1 MIASL
6 FGIHI
11 NPLYY
16 LASGIS
22 SAVAQV
28 IKWVGLALV
37 STTHPRFASPTFDAV
52 FHAMLI
58 LTAYAGGIA
67 LVGGA
72 IAGAIKRDPAKIGKA
87 VGRVVLA
94 GILGTALL
102 VFAQIAQ
109 QVIGAMSN
117 IVATSFG
124 AGLPQM
130 TIRLGNLVGLAAIS
144 GAGDFLIIML
154 GILLLLGLLAL
165 WVVFVLVSAA
175 TYAVAVFVP
184 LAWMFSANAG
194 RRVTE
199 QFIGLM
205 MAPFVI
211 TTVLAVGI
219 GVAGTPTHGAASAV
233 SGITQFV
240 EGLALVWLAVWSP
253 LTLLRIIPSAYDQA
267 RSMGSSA
274 LPSRHPHQ
282 LASQAGSH
290 VTRIGKFAAGAAAGG
305 PAGAAAAEGTSSG
318 GSSSRWLAGLTRIT
332 GGRVG
337 QADMGPQGSMTMRYK
352 GDKGGGDP
360 PARPGRTPPPD
371 SPPSSP
377 RPPASPPP
385 SNTPPAQQQPPPPPL
400 GEL

>member
-1 MIASL
+1 MIAAI

-16 LASGIS
+16 LAGGIS
-22 SAVAQV
+22 AAVAQV
-28 IKWVGLALV
+28 IKWVGLSLV

-184 LAWMFSANAG
+184 LAWMFSATAG
-194 RRVTE
+194 RRLGE
-199 QFIGLM
+199 LFLGLM
-205 MAPFVI
+205 LAPFVI

-240 EGLALVWLAVWSP
+240 EGLALIWLAVWSP
-253 LTLLRIIPSAYDQA
+253 LTLLRIVPSAFDQA
-267 RSMGSSA
+267 RSMGSSG

-282 LASQAGSH
+282 MASQAGQH
-290 VTRIGKFAAGAAAGG
+290 VTRIGRFAAGAAGG
-305 PAGAAAAEGTSSG
+305 PAGAAAADGTSSG
-318 GSSSRWLAGLTRIT
+318 AGSSRWLAGLTRIT

-352 GDKGGGDP
+352 GDKGGGGDP
-360 PARPGRTPPPD
+360 PARPGRTPPAD
-371 SPPSSP
+371 PPGSP
-377 RPPASPPP
+377 RPPTSPPP
-385 SNTPPAQQQPPPPPL
+385 SSTPPTHREPPAPPPL
-400 GEL
+400 ADL

>member
-72 IAGAIKRDPAKIGKA
+72 VAGAIKRDPAKIGKA

-102 VFAQIAQ
+102 IFAQIAQ

-144 GAGDFLIIML
+144 GAGNFLIIML

-194 RRVTE
+194 RKVTE
-199 QFIGLM
+199 LFCGLM
-205 MAPFVI
+205 VTPIVI
-211 TTVLAVGI
+211 TTTLAVGCS
-219 GVAGTPTHGAASAV
+219 VAATPTHGAASAV

-282 LASQAGSH
+282 MASQAGGH

-305 PAGAAAAEGTSSG
+305 PAGAAAADGTSSG
-318 GSSSRWLAGLTRIT
+318 GSSRWLAGLTKIT

>member
-6 FGIHI
+6 FGIHL

-22 SAVAQV
+22 TAVSQV

-52 FHAMLI
+52 FRVMLI
-58 LTAYAGGIA
+58 LTAYAGGLAIV
-67 LVGGA
+67 VGA
-72 IAGAIKRDPAKIGKA
+72 VAGAIKRDPAKVGKA

-102 VFAQIAQ
+102 VFAQIVQ
-109 QVIGAMSN
+109 QVIGAMSSM
-117 IVATSFG
+117 VATSFG

-130 TIRLGNLVGLAAIS
+130 SIRLGNLVGLAAIS
-144 GAGDFLIIML
+144 GAGDFLIILL
-154 GILLLLGLLAL
+154 GTLLLLGLLAL
-165 WVVFVLVSAA
+165 WVVFLLVGAA

-184 LAWMFSANAG
+184 LAWMFSATAG
-194 RRVTE
+194 RKVTE
-199 QFIGLM
+199 LFVGLM
-205 MAPFVI
+205 LAPFVI

-219 GVAGTPTHGAASAV
+219 AVAGTPTHGAASAA

-240 EGLALVWLAVWSP
+240 EGLALVFLAVWSP
-253 LTLLRIIPSAYDQA
+253 LTLLRIIPAAYDQA

-282 LASQAGSH
+282 MAQQAGQH
-290 VTRIGKFAAGAAAGG
+290 VSRFGRFAAGAAAGG
-305 PAGAAAAEGTSSG
+305 PAGAAAADGTSSG
-318 GSSSRWLAGLTRIT
+318 GGSSRWLAGLTRIT

-337 QADMGPQGSMTMRYK
+337 QAGMGPQGSMTMRYK
-352 GDKGGGDP
+352 GGGGGEP

-371 SPPSSP
+371 SPSGSP
-377 RPPASPPP
+377 RPPASPRPASTPP
-385 SNTPPAQQQPPPPPL
+385 SHREPPAPPPL
-400 GEL
+400 SEL